1 RDARV
6 VPLAE
11 LYDSDADA
19 DADAADSS
27 DAALRAPRN
36 VGLAVALLAAGLL
49 VSAAAPA
56 TASSHIAAAAATEPA
71 SLADAQKASSANA
84 AQLGD
89 AATIVCQI
97 NADRKARYELPVF
110 VHGVLS
116 QAAADLGNR
125 YANGTFSDTLFDEI
139 YSRTLAP
146 LGGSVYASY
155 KILGSFSSDLQYV
168 RAVEQAIYSS
178 LFARN
183 LQAIGV
189 FQNAG
194 VYTLVLA
201 TGLAATPASVDAC
214 PASPVHP
221 YYPPG
226 SGNSSNVM
234 NGIDLPSFLCSLN
247 DKRSAASSSA
257 YAVHRALENEAL
269 QQAKQMVSLGHYTVD
284 GPRKVDQSI
293 YDQNVAVKKL
303 YWFAGDRYA
312 NARSLVELL
321 MASYADTVLD
331 PSYSVIGVAQLNGF
345 WSLIM
350 AELYSSVSVRFA
362 CPLSIDE
369 VTFVS

>member
-1 RDARV
+1 MQSQQNA
-6 VPLAE
+6 
-11 LYDSDADA
+11 S
-19 DADAADSS
+19 
-27 DAALRAPRN
+27 
-36 VGLAVALLAAGLL
+36 LAVALLAAGLL
-49 VSAAAPA
+49 VSATAPA
-56 TASSHIAAAAATEPA
+56 TASSHIAAASATEPA
-71 SLADAQKASSANA
+71 SLTDAQKASSANA

-110 VHGVLS
+110 VHGVLN

-183 LQAIGV
+183 LQAVGV

-201 TGLAATPASVDAC
+201 TGLTATPASVDAC

-226 SGNSSNVM
+226 SGGGGSSNVM

-247 DKRSAASSSA
+247 DKRSAAGSSA
-257 YAVHRALENEAL
+257 FAVHRALENEAL

-303 YWFAGDRYA
+303 YWFAGDRYT

>member
-1 RDARV
+1 MLV
-6 VPLAE
+6 HK
-11 LYDSDADA
+11 
-19 DADAADSS
+19 
-27 DAALRAPRN
+27 N
-36 VGLAVALLAAGLL
+36 VSLAVALLAAGLL
-49 VSAAAPA
+49 VSATTPA
-56 TASSHIAAAAATEPA
+56 TASSHTAAASAAESA
-71 SLADAQKASSANA
+71 SPTDAQKASSANA

-125 YANGTFSDTLFDEI
+125 YANGTFSDTLFNEI
-139 YSRTLAP
+139 YSKSLAP

-168 RAVEQAIYSS
+168 RTVEQAVYSS
-178 LFARN
+178 LFAHN

-194 VYTLVLA
+194 VYSLVMA
-201 TGLAATPASVDAC
+201 TGLTATPATVEAC

-226 SGNSSNVM
+226 NNSSNAM

-247 DKRSAASSSA
+247 DKRSAASSNA
-257 YAVHRALENEAL
+257 FAVHRVLEDEAL

-303 YWFAGDRYA
+303 YWFAGDRYT

-321 MASYADTVLD
+321 MASYADTMLD
-331 PSYSVIGVAQLNGF
+331 PSYSVIGVAQLGGF